1 MYLPTVLLK
10 GTATIWDNSS
20 TGIKKKKKFDIWGYL
35 VWEESKGLKFE
46 SWATGLKIQGTSALL
61 TLISLII
68 VPLISLFS

>member
-1 MYLPTVLLK
+1 MYLPAVLLK

-20 TGIKKKKKFDIWGYL
+20 TGIKKKKKSDIWGYL

-46 SWATGLKIQGTSALL
+46 SWATGLKIRGASALL